1 MYNGVSTRNRKFP
14 RNDDGGGDEQS
25 NDDDNETLDIFSY
38 PSRNY
43 IFWGCGSYEL
53 VAEVEN
59 NFASWF
65 QNYVVLDKVSKSITY
80 LVHT

>member
-1 MYNGVSTRNRKFP
+1 MEGSIVNAYLLHEASIFWSYYFENGVSTRNRKFP

-43 IFWGCGSYEL
+43 VKLKTRMLYDE
-53 VAEVEN
+53 
-59 NFASWF
+59 
-65 QNYVVLDKVSKSITY
+65 
-80 LVHT
+80 